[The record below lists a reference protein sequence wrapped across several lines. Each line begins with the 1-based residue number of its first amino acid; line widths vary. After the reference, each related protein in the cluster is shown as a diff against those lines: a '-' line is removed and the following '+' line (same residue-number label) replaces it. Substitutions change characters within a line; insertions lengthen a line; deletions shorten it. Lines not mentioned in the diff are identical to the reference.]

1 MNNMQKSSNNQE
13 FERKLK
19 EELDWYTLYA
29 SEEEYDEKAV
39 ESILYLLDRWDPLEE
54 EVIPSEKEAWVRFQE
69 VIKNQQELLPVPE
82 TSGTSMRS
90 GGKGGFRI
98 LSFGLKKKSGVG
110 KKSSRIVNF
119 VYRHKITAAVVV
131 LFMVLLM
138 GNTIYAVTNPEN
150 GFFFWMK
157 RDDSGVE
164 MFTSPEGLDGSMEK
178 IETIFY
184 DRESVPEWA
193 KEWVGIEANMELPEE
208 YEWQYYE
215 ANEMEN
221 RKHATSY
228 YLNSDIKTDLL
239 LGVWIYGDQV
249 SYFREGFA
257 EYNYI
262 DGYTIVEE
270 EMSIYKKTEQ
280 TGENFYIVCFYEE
293 NCKFYVRGQDNL
305 DELKNFA
312 KKYLDCV
319 KNKK

>member
-1 MNNMQKSSNNQE
+1 VNNMQKSSNNQE

-54 EVIPSEKEAWVRFQE
+54 DVIPSEKEAWVRFQE

-82 TSGTSMRS
+82 TSATSMRS

-98 LSFGLKKKSGVG
+98 LSSGLKKKSGMG

-119 VYRHKITAAVVV
+119 VYRHKLIAAVVV

-221 RKHATSY
+221 RQHVASH
-228 YLNSDIKTDLL
+228 YLLEGEEKEIV
-239 LGVWIYGDQV
+239 LGVWIYMDQV
-249 SYFREGFA
+249 SYFREEFL
-257 EYNYI
+257 EYSYLDSYSIEKDKMN
-262 DGYTIVEE
+262 
-270 EMSIYKKTEQ
+270 IYKKSEK
-280 TGENFYIVCFYEE
+280 TGENFYIICFYEE
-293 NCKFYVRGQDNL
+293 SCKFYIRGQDNL
-305 DELKNFA
+305 DELKELV
-312 KKYLDCV
+312 KTYLQCV
-319 KNKK
+319 KKGK

>member
-54 EVIPSEKEAWVRFQE
+54 DVIPSEKEAWVRFQE

-164 MFTSPEGLDGSMEK
+164 MFTSPEGLEDTTDEK
-178 IETIFY
+178 ENVFY
-184 DRESVPEWA
+184 KRDDVPDWA
-193 KEWVGIEANMELPEE
+193 QNWLEIEAEVELPEE
-208 YEWQYYE
+208 YEWQYFE
-215 ANEMEN
+215 ANGLGN
-221 RKHATSY
+221 RATVVGH
-228 YLNSDIKTDLL
+228 YLNSRDEKEIVM
-239 LGVWIYGDQV
+239 GVWIYSEQI
-249 SYFREGFA
+249 SYFKEGFA
-257 EYNYI
+257 EYDYI
-262 DGYTIVEE
+262 DGYTILYE

-280 TGENFYIVCFYEE
+280 TGDNFYIICFYEE

-305 DELKNFA
+305 DELKGIAN
-312 KKYLDCV
+312 KYLECV
-319 KNKK
+319 KTAK

>member
-54 EVIPSEKEAWVRFQE
+54 DVIPSEKEAWVRFQE

-82 TSGTSMRS
+82 TSATSMRS

-119 VYRHKITAAVVV
+119 VYRHKLIAAVVV

-221 RKHATSY
+221 RQHVASHY
-228 YLNSDIKTDLL
+228 ALGDGEEEIV
-239 LGVWIYGDQV
+239 LGVWIYSEQI
-249 SYFREGFA
+249 SYFKEGFA

-262 DGYTIVEE
+262 DGYIIAEE
-270 EMSIYKKTEQ
+270 EMSIYKKTEE
-280 TGENFYIVCFYEE
+280 TGENFYIICFYEG
-293 NCKFYVRGQDNL
+293 NSRFYVRGQDNL
-305 DELKNFA
+305 DELKGFA
-312 KKYLDCV
+312 KKYLECV
-319 KNKK
+319 KNTN